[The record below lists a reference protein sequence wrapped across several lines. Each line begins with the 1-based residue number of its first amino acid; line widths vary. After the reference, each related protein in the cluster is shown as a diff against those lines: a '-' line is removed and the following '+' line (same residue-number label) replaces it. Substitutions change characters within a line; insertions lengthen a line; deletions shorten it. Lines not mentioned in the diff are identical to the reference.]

1 SGLIL
6 PLGHWVLRTACRQAM
21 QWPDTMKI
29 AVNLSPAQ
37 FRHGDLAADILGVL
51 AETGLPAPRL
61 EIEITEGVLITD
73 TDATLRILT
82 QLKQAGVHIALDDFG
97 TGYSSLSY
105 LQRFPFDKIKID
117 RSFVWEMQ
125 ENRESMSIVRAVI

>member
-1 SGLIL
+1 GAVTGYEALVRWRHPLRGPISPADFIPLAEESGLIL

-97 TGYSSLSY
+97 TGYSSL
-105 LQRFPFDKIKID
+105 
-117 RSFVWEMQ
+117 
-125 ENRESMSIVRAVI
+125 